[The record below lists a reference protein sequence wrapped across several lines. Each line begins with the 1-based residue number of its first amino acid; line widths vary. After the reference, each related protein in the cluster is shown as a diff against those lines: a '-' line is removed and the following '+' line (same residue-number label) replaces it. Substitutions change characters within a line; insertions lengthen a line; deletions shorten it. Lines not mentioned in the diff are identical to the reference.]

1 MKEFSS
7 YLPVNFRFFLKSRLP
22 FNIFYCFCMFIN
34 KHFSTSRLNYFR
46 ILRIK
51 NAKFSGYYFY
61 MNTNI
66 KGNFQICISVSLTL
80 IYGSLRSIGAVWRS
94 EPVLLDEAVRTHI
107 IQSFT
112 YREVYYFTNSS
123 EETVFHW

>member
-1 MKEFSS
+1 
-7 YLPVNFRFFLKSRLP
+7 
-22 FNIFYCFCMFIN
+22 
-34 KHFSTSRLNYFR
+34 
-46 ILRIK
+46 
-51 NAKFSGYYFY
+51 

-66 KGNFQICISVSLTL
+66 KGNFQICISVSLRL

-94 EPVLLDEAVRTHI
+94 EPVLVDEAVRTHI

-112 YREVYYFTNSS
+112 YREVYYFTNPS

>member
-1 MKEFSS
+1 MFYIGIFS
-7 YLPVNFRFFLKSRLP
+7 FRTGQAPNPYDNVRFLVRLW
-22 FNIFYCFCMFIN
+22 F
-34 KHFSTSRLNYFR
+34 
-46 ILRIK
+46 
-51 NAKFSGYYFY
+51 
-61 MNTNI
+61 
-66 KGNFQICISVSLTL
+66 SLTL
-80 IYGSLRSIGAVWRS
+80 SWFTYSSIGAVWRS